1 MTRSPLRATWA
12 LTFLMALFA
21 APSAQAATTITLKP
35 GLWAVNS
42 EVWIDGQSVSAS
54 LNAMRQAQRA
64 RMSEAQRKRYDRE
77 MAKANAQCVPA
88 DQATIDVQSYIE
100 QSLRQGGPWTCTL
113 SQERL
118 ESERF
123 TADYHCSTAGGGQQ
137 NGQASAH
144 FNSVSYRLEL
154 KGRGHVVHNTSG
166 EVLDPN
172 QHDGRLLATGNWTAS
187 RCTP

>member
-1 MTRSPLRATWA
+1 MTRNPLRATWA
-12 LTFLMALFA
+12 LLSLAALFA
-21 APSAQAATTITLKP
+21 TTSGQATTTITLKP

-54 LNAMRQAQRA
+54 LNARRQAQRA
-64 RMSEAQRKRYDRE
+64 RMSEAQRKLYDRE
-77 MAKANAQCVPA
+77 MAKSNAQCVPA

-172 QHDGRLLATGNWTAS
+172 PHDGRLLATGNWTAA